1 MASFSERSIRRKNL
15 EFLAPEKKCCNM
27 SENIN
32 EQINNWLEDNY
43 SETDSLSS
51 NVLRV
56 QESFSLDGDSAKRAI
71 NEWLSDKGD

>member
-1 MASFSERSIRRKNL
+1 MR
-15 EFLAPEKKCCNM
+15 
-27 SENIN
+27 ENIN

-43 SETDSLSS
+43 RETDSLSS

-56 QESFSLDGDSAKRAI
+56 QESFSLNVDSAKRAI

>member
-1 MASFSERSIRRKNL
+1 
-15 EFLAPEKKCCNM
+15 M

-56 QESFSLDGDSAKRAI
+56 QERFSLDGDSAKRAI